1 MNNYI
6 SIREILDNTLEHP
19 LLKDVSFERAVNH
32 AIHFMRIMGMPDI
45 FLEKTEVIDIEN
57 YRGALPCDFY
67 KMIQVRKVGHNN
79 HYTVFRYSTD
89 SFHMSDGKVDSFD
102 LTYKLQGNVIFTSMK
117 DGKIEIAYNAIA
129 LDNEGYPLIPDNSS
143 FIRALELYIKK
154 ERFTVL
160 FDEGKINIQVL
171 NNTLQDYSWYVGQ
184 AQTSMIKPTYDQ
196 MIAISNRLNALV
208 PRMSEHRS
216 AYINSGSQEKIRK
229 H

>member
-6 SIREILDNTLEHP
+6 SLKVAIDDILDHP

-32 AIHFMRIMGMPDI
+32 AINFMRIVGCPDI
-45 FLEKTEVIDIEN
+45 FLEKTEVIDIDN

-67 KMIQVRKVGHNN
+67 KMIQVRKVGINN
-79 HYTVFRYSTD
+79 HYTIFRYSTD

-129 LDNEGYPLIPDNSS
+129 LDKEGYPLIPDNSS
-143 FIRALELYIKK
+143 FIKALELYIKK

-160 FDEGKINIQVL
+160 FDMGQINRDVYQ
-171 NNTLQDYSWYVGQ
+171 NTLQDYSWYVGQ

-196 MIAISNRLNALV
+196 MIAISNAMNTLI
-208 PRMSEHRS
+208 PRMSDYRS
-216 AYINSGSQEKIRK
+216 GFVNSGSQEKIRRQ
-229 H
+229 